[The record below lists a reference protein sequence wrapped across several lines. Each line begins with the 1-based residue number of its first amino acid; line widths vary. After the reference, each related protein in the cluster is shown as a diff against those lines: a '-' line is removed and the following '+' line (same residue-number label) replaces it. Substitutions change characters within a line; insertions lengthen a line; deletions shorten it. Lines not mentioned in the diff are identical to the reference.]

1 MLAINAAATSF
12 YTAMSHNAAY
22 SMMRTNMARMS
33 LLNSPN
39 FAGMDMKALAAYD
52 KRLACQSLQDSLRYR
67 IANALLDRQKKLQR
81 QNAKFD
87 TFA

>member
-1 MLAINAAATSF
+1 MLAINAAATSL

-67 IANALLDRQKKLQR
+67 IANAMLERQKALQKKSSKL
-81 QNAKFD
+81 D